1 MERGVI
7 IQMSLEALVRIIV
20 RGYLDDVPAF
30 SVVYENDEVIEADLD
45 DDELSELY
53 DLVQDELNKV
63 AHWYDKAGF

>member
-7 IQMSLEALVRIIV
+7 IQMSLEALARIIV

-30 SVVYENDEVIEADLD
+30 SAVYENDEVIEADLD